1 MGMTLATGTTISV
14 AKTYG
19 APVALSAAT
28 NSATAGFAATT
39 SMTTGSAHGFVSG
52 DYVEITSSWGRL
64 NQRIARCT
72 TGTTGSTVVLEN
84 VDTFDT
90 GKFPSGTGGTGSLR
104 KITAWTALSQL
115 KSLSSGGGD
124 MQSADA
130 TSLDDV
136 VEKKI
141 PTIRS
146 AVTMDV
152 EVYDDPTLAWY
163 ADVTVAS
170 DSMKPYGLMITPP
183 NNARI
188 VANAY
193 WSLSKV
199 PMVSKNEVI
208 TTKLSLSYASDPIR
222 YTS

>member
-1 MGMTLATGTTISV
+1 MGMTLATGSVISI

-19 APVALSAAT
+19 SVITITAAT
-28 NSATAGFAATT
+28 NSVSAGFTATT
-39 SMTTGSAHGFVSG
+39 SMTSSAAHGLTVG
-52 DYVEITSSWGRL
+52 DYVEITSGWGRI
-64 NQRIARCT
+64 NNRIARCT

-84 VDTFDT
+84 VDTYST
-90 GKFPSGTGGTGSLR
+90 AKFPPGGGVGSMR
-104 KITAWTALSQL
+104 KIATWTNLSQV
-115 KSLSSGGGD
+115 KSIGSSGGD

-146 AVTMDV
+146 AVNMDL
-152 EVYDDPTLAWY
+152 EIYDDPTLAWY

-170 DSMKPYGLMITPP
+170 DSMTPYALMITPP

-193 WSLSKV
+193 WSLLKV
-199 PMVSKNEVI
+199 PMMTKNEVV
-208 TTKLSLSYASDPIR
+208 TTKLTLNYAADPIR

>member
-1 MGMTLATGTTISV
+1 MGMTLATGVTVSI

-19 APVALSAAT
+19 PAITISAAT
-28 NSATAGFAATT
+28 NSVSAGFTATT
-39 SMTTGSAHGFVSG
+39 SMTSSSAHGLIVG
-52 DYVEITSSWGRL
+52 DYVEITSGWGRI

-84 VDTFDT
+84 VDTFST
-90 GKFPSGTGGTGSLR
+90 SKFPTGAGAGSLR

-124 MQSADA
+124 MQSCDA

-146 AVTMDV
+146 AVSLDI
-152 EVYDDPTLAWY
+152 EVFDDPTLAWY
-163 ADVTVAS
+163 ADVTAAS
-170 DSMKPYGLMITPP
+170 DSMVPYALMITPP

-188 VANAY
+188 VANGY
-193 WSLSKV
+193 WSLMTTPSF
-199 PMVSKNEVI
+199 SKNEVVS
-208 TTKLSLSYASDPIR
+208 TKLSIQYAAAPIR
-222 YTS
+222 YMS